1 MFFCWHLSGLMRTS
15 EIFMSIFYFGYY
27 TANGNPNNFFEF
39 PGCNNKMNYIV
50 RCIKKNNI
58 SISVMCLG
66 ESKDGVSHSNKK
78 LKIDSLED
86 NFFIGTTKYR
96 FFSKLYLYFQI
107 INLLLFKV
115 KKNDTVIFYHSYYL
129 LFLFKSIKAFKRFNL
144 IIEVEESYKAA
155 WGKSDSEIN
164 NEIKNLK
171 GADAYI
177 YVNDLLPNF
186 IENTKP
192 YVVCYGDYQVKDTIS
207 TTRISSEKKRI
218 VYAGLIA
225 EEYDSDI
232 YLAIKAMKYL
242 DNSYHLSILGY
253 GSDSAL
259 KKLKQY
265 IVENDLSSKVIYE
278 GFLKGG
284 DYINFLNNCDFAI
297 NPRVLSDNL
306 SDYTF
311 PSKVLA
317 YLSVGLPVVS
327 TPIRCIEESKV
338 SDLISFSEG
347 TDPLS
352 FSNAIKKIN
361 LNTNPVFKIES
372 LDKAFIIDLK
382 RLLENVTG

>member
-1 MFFCWHLSGLMRTS
+1 
-15 EIFMSIFYFGYY
+15 
-27 TANGNPNNFFEF
+27 
-39 PGCNNKMNYIV
+39 
-50 RCIKKNNI
+50 
-58 SISVMCLG
+58 
-66 ESKDGVSHSNKK
+66 
-78 LKIDSLED
+78 
-86 NFFIGTTKYR
+86 
-96 FFSKLYLYFQI
+96 
-107 INLLLFKV
+107 
-115 KKNDTVIFYHSYYL
+115 
-129 LFLFKSIKAFKRFNL
+129 
-144 IIEVEESYKAA
+144 
-155 WGKSDSEIN
+155 
-164 NEIKNLK
+164 
-171 GADAYI
+171 
-177 YVNDLLPNF
+177 
-186 IENTKP
+186 
-192 YVVCYGDYQVKDTIS
+192 
-207 TTRISSEKKRI
+207 
-218 VYAGLIA
+218 
-225 EEYDSDI
+225 
-232 YLAIKAMKYL
+232 
-242 DNSYHLSILGY
+242 
-253 GSDSAL
+253 
-259 KKLKQY
+259 
-265 IVENDLSSKVIYE
+265 NDLSSKVIYE

>member
-1 MFFCWHLSGLMRTS
+1 MKCMKL
-15 EIFMSIFYFGYY
+15 FYFGYY
-27 TANGNPNNFFEF
+27 TGNSNPNGFLEF
-39 PGCNNKMNYIV
+39 PGCNNKMSYIIDCLKFNYFFVDVI
-50 RCIKKNNI
+50 
-58 SISVMCLG
+58 CLG
-66 ESKDGVSHSNKK
+66 ESKENITYKSKSI
-78 LKIDSLED
+78 KIDSLEN
-86 NFFIGTTKYR
+86 NFFVGTTSFKI
-96 FFSKLYLYFQI
+96 FSKIYLYLQI
-107 INLLLFKV
+107 INILIFKV
-115 KKNDTVIFYHSYYL
+115 KKTDTVIFYHSYYL
-129 LFLFKSIKAFKRFNL
+129 LFLFKFIKIFKKYNL

-242 DNSYHLSILGY
+242 DSSYHLSILGY

-297 NPRVLSDNL
+297 NPRILSDNL

-382 RLLENVTG
+382 RLLENVAG

>member
-1 MFFCWHLSGLMRTS
+1 MRTS

-242 DNSYHLSILGY
+242 DSSYHLSILGY

-259 KKLKQY
+259 NKLKQY
-265 IVENDLSSKVIYE
+265 IIENNLSDNVIYE
-278 GFLKGG
+278 GFLKGD
-284 DYINFLNNCDFAI
+284 DYIDFLNNCDFAI
-297 NPRVLSDNL
+297 NPRILADNL

-338 SDLISFSEG
+338 SNLVLFSESI
-347 TDPLS
+347 DPLS
-352 FSNAIKKIN
+352 FSNAIKSLN
-361 LNTNPVFKIES
+361 LNTNPIYTIKC
-372 LDKAFIIDLK
+372 LDELFIIDLK
-382 RLLENVTG
+382 RLLENVAG

>member
-1 MFFCWHLSGLMRTS
+1 
-15 EIFMSIFYFGYY
+15 MSLFYFGFY
-27 TANGNPNNFFEF
+27 TKNYNPNNFLEF
-39 PGCNNKMNYIV
+39 PGCNNKMSYIINA
-50 RCIKKNNI
+50 IKSNNI
-58 SISVMCLG
+58 SVEIICLG
-66 ESKDGVSHSNKK
+66 ESKDGVNHSKK
-78 LKIDSLED
+78 NLKIDSLED
-86 NFFIGTTKYR
+86 NFFVGTTKYKI
-96 FFSKLYLYFQI
+96 FSKLYLYFQI
-107 INLLLFKV
+107 INILLFRV

-129 LFLFKSIKAFKRFNL
+129 LFLFKIIKAFKSFNL

-155 WGKSDSEIN
+155 WGKSDSEIH
-164 NEIKNLK
+164 NEIKSLK

-192 YVVCYGDYQVKDTIS
+192 YVVCYGAYEVKNTLPIK
-207 TTRISSEKKRI
+207 IKSERKRI

-225 EEYDSDI
+225 EKDDSDI
-232 YLAIKAMKYL
+232 YLAVNAMKYL
-242 DNSYHLSILGY
+242 DSSYSLSILGY

-259 KKLKQY
+259 KKLKKY
-265 IVENDLSSKVIYE
+265 IFDNHLIKSVFYE
-278 GFLKGG
+278 GFLKGD
-284 DYINFLNNCDFAI
+284 DYINFLNSCDFAI

-338 SDLISFSEG
+338 SDLISFSES

-352 FSNAIKKIN
+352 FSNAIKNLN
-361 LNTNPVFKIES
+361 LNTNPVSTIKS
-372 LDKAFIIDLK
+372 LDKVFIVDL
-382 RLLENVTG
+382 RGLLNNVAS

>member
-1 MFFCWHLSGLMRTS
+1 MFFYWHLSGLVSIS

-27 TANGNPNNFFEF
+27 TANGNPNNFLEF
-39 PGCNNKMNYIV
+39 PGCSNKMSYII

-58 SISVMCLG
+58 SLNVVCLG
-66 ESKDGVSHSNKK
+66 ESKDSVNHSKK
-78 LKIDSLED
+78 HLKIDSLED
-86 NFFIGTTKYR
+86 NFFVGTTKYKI
-96 FFSKLYLYFQI
+96 FSKLYFYFQI
-107 INLLLFKV
+107 INILLFRV
-115 KKNDTVIFYHSYYL
+115 KRNDTVIFYHSYYL
-129 LFLFKSIKAFKRFNL
+129 LFLFKIIKFFKKFNL

-155 WGKSDSEIN
+155 WGKTDSEIH

-192 YVVCYGDYQVKDTIS
+192 YVVCYGTYEVENTLPIKIK
-207 TTRISSEKKRI
+207 SERKRI

-225 EEYDSDI
+225 EKDDSDI
-232 YLAIKAMKYL
+232 YLAVNAMKYL
-242 DNSYHLSILGY
+242 DSSYSLSILGY

-259 KKLKQY
+259 KKLKKY
-265 IVENDLSSKVIYE
+265 IVDNHLINSVFYE
-278 GFLKGG
+278 GFLKGE

-338 SDLISFSEG
+338 SDLISFSES

-352 FSNAIKKIN
+352 FSNAIKKLN
-361 LNTNPVFKIES
+361 LNTNPVSTIES
-372 LDKAFIIDLK
+372 LDKAFIVDLK
-382 RLLENVTG
+382 RLLENVAG